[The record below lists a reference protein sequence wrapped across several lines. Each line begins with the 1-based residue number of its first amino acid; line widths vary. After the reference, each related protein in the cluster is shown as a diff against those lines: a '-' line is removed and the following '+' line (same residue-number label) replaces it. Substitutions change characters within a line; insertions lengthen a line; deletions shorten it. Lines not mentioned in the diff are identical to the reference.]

1 MKAKQKR
8 ALGMIAGLVIVL
20 GGFGYM
26 LAGNI
31 GDNIVYFLT
40 PAELLAK
47 GEEAYGA
54 PVRLGGV
61 VKAGSVQWNAEAL
74 DLRFVMK
81 EEGGEVAVHS
91 KGAPPQ
97 MFQSDMGVIVEGRLA
112 RTADGQPLFEATN
125 LMVRHSNEY
134 QPPHDGRPMP
144 KEIYKSLVKEPKQN

>member
-1 MKAKQKR
+1 MNGKKKR

-47 GEEAYGA
+47 GEEAYGS

-61 VKAGSVQWNAEAL
+61 VKAGSVEWNAEAL
-74 DLRFVMK
+74 DLRFVLK
-81 EEGGEVAVHS
+81 DDTGEVAVHS

-97 MFQSDMGVIVEGRLA
+97 MFQTDMGVIVEGRL
-112 RTADGQPLFEATN
+112 TKNADGTPLFESTN

-134 QPPHDGRPMP
+134 KPPHDGRPMP
-144 KEIYKSLVKEPKQN
+144 KEMYKQLIQDKQN

>member
-1 MKAKQKR
+1 MTGKKKR
-8 ALGMIAGLVIVL
+8 AIGMIAGLVIVL

-31 GDNIVYFLT
+31 GENIVYFLT

-47 GEEAYGA
+47 GESAYDA

-74 DLRFVMK
+74 DLRFVLRDD
-81 EEGGEVAVHS
+81 EGEVAVHS

-97 MFQSDMGVIVEGRLA
+97 MFQTDMGVIVEGRLTRNA
-112 RTADGQPLFEATN
+112 QGEPLFESTN

-134 QPPHDGRPMP
+134 KPPHDGQPP
-144 KEIYKSLVKEPKQN
+144 PAEIYKSLIKE

>member
-1 MKAKQKR
+1 MNGKKKR
-8 ALGMIAGLVIVL
+8 ALGMIAGLVILL

-40 PAELLAK
+40 PAELLGK
-47 GEEAYGA
+47 GEEAYGS

-61 VKAGSVQWNAEAL
+61 VKAGSVEWNAEAL
-74 DLRFVMK
+74 DLRFILK
-81 EEGGEVAVHS
+81 DDAGEVAVHS

-97 MFQSDMGVIVEGRLA
+97 MFQTDMGVIVEGRL
-112 RTADGQPLFEATN
+112 TKNADGTPLFESTN

-134 QPPHDGRPMP
+134 KPPHDGRPMP
-144 KEIYKSLVKEPKQN
+144 KEMYKQLIQDKQN

>member
-1 MKAKQKR
+1 MTGKKKR
-8 ALGMIAGLVIVL
+8 AIGMIAGLVVIL

-31 GDNIVYFLT
+31 GENIVYFVT

-47 GEEAYGA
+47 GESAYDS

-61 VKAGSVQWNAEAL
+61 VKAGSVEWNAEAL
-74 DLRFVMK
+74 DLRFVLK
-81 EEGGEVAVHS
+81 DDDGEVAVHS

-97 MFQSDMGVIVEGRLA
+97 MFQSDMGVIVEGRLTRNA
-112 RTADGQPLFEATN
+112 QGEPLFASTN

-134 QPPHDGRPMP
+134 KPPHDGQPP
-144 KEIYKSLVKEPKQN
+144 PAEIYKSLIKE